1 LIQYIIDRGLKG
13 RLLIR
18 NYDCFTVVNKEDKMI
33 VLRTLIASIG
43 FTTLDQVYM
52 RGYHLSSIGLA
63 TVNPG
68 VLTGVK
74 ICSGFR

>member
-1 LIQYIIDRGLKG
+1 
-13 RLLIR
+13 
-18 NYDCFTVVNKEDKMI
+18 VNKEDKMI
-33 VLRTLIASIG
+33 VLRNLIASIG

>member
-1 LIQYIIDRGLKG
+1 M
-13 RLLIR
+13 IR
-18 NYDCFTVVNKEDKMI
+18 NYNCFTVVNKEDKMI
-33 VLRTLIASIG
+33 VLRNLIASIG

-63 TVNPG
+63 TVNPR

-74 ICSGFR
+74 ICSGFRTTNDVQA